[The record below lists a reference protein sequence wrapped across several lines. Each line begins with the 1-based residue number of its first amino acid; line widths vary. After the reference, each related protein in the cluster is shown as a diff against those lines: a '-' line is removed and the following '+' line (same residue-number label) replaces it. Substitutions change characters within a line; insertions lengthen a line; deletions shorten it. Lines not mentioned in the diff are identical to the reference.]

1 VINNKKVFLI
11 YIVCFFLFL
20 TLLLFPNYNSKTKLF
35 TYFLKDKVESPFI
48 FVGNEVR
55 DLFLVFNLN
64 FDYADTIKKLEDENN
79 YLQSINKYLLT
90 LTSKYSDQ
98 NKIFHQ
104 SSVKLPISVG
114 VHILGDRNLVYNK
127 NFIINKGSN
136 NGLVIGDYIIDGLNI
151 VGRIVSINF
160 NTSEVVTVKS
170 INYGDEVFINGKSY
184 IVSGTNNNYLSFLRQ
199 KESTEI
205 PDFQAGDIA
214 VVHLNDIKL
223 RLFITILFLIYGN
236 FSSVINDIV
245 IFSLI
250 NIAFYTVLKEKNI
263 KIIDVLIFILS
274 TFVVEVFVGLPI
286 LIGIVILFIPL
297 ILLNYFINNYN
308 FALFIKSSIIFL
320 LSFIAFCI
328 FDQTLVFRLLN
339 LQYFITIFILI
350 LIFLG
355 LSKYGKE

>member
-223 RLFITILFLIYGN
+223 RLG
-236 FSSVINDIV
+236 IV
-245 IFSLI
+245 SYD
-250 NIAFYTVLKEKNI
+250 NNQ
-263 KIIDVLIFILS
+263 
-274 TFVVEVFVGLPI
+274 PI
-286 LIGIVILFIPL
+286 LLTPDIT
-297 ILLNYFINNYN
+297 N
-308 FALFIKSSIIFL
+308 FE
-320 LSFIAFCI
+320 
-328 FDQTLVFRLLN
+328 N
-339 LQYFITIFILI
+339 LRAVTND
-350 LIFLG
+350 
-355 LSKYGKE
+355 

>member
-1 VINNKKVFLI
+1 MINNKKVFLI

-223 RLFITILFLIYGN
+223 RLG
-236 FSSVINDIV
+236 IV
-245 IFSLI
+245 SYD
-250 NIAFYTVLKEKNI
+250 NNQ
-263 KIIDVLIFILS
+263 
-274 TFVVEVFVGLPI
+274 PI
-286 LIGIVILFIPL
+286 LLTPDIT
-297 ILLNYFINNYN
+297 N
-308 FALFIKSSIIFL
+308 FE
-320 LSFIAFCI
+320 
-328 FDQTLVFRLLN
+328 N
-339 LQYFITIFILI
+339 LRAVTND
-350 LIFLG
+350 
-355 LSKYGKE
+355 